1 MAVVTDIMAGLHSL
15 QDDNELMDEA
25 DLQSE
30 SLWLLATSQRKRS
43 YSGASGNG
51 CVVAINSAFGID
63 N

>member
-1 MAVVTDIMAGLHSL
+1 MAGLHSL